1 MPPDAPRVHG
11 PVLPTTPLRANLGVG
26 KPVIAWMPAQNRE
39 SIMKIATSIWTGVA
53 LLAMAQA
60 AHAAPL
66 VSGKYALMT
75 FSQCQAGFTTTIDSY
90 MRAAGGTGPGV
101 KSVNPTGSGE
111 LNIGVGTITFP
122 AIAASSG
129 PASLELYI
137 VAGGSLKINSSGGAM
152 AAHTETATGT
162 FSITA
167 TSFTFDPDGVE
178 PAMIWTIRP
187 ANSAR
192 TLYMVRKED
201 AKCINAVTATKQ

>member
-11 PVLPTTPLRANLGVG
+11 TVLPMTPLRANLGVG

-60 AHAAPL
+60 AQAAPL

-90 MRAAGGTGPGV
+90 MRAAGGIGPGV

-122 AIAASSG
+122 TIAASSG
-129 PASLELYI
+129 IASLELYI
-137 VAGGSLKINSSGGAM
+137 VAGGSLKINSNGSAM

-167 TSFTFDPDGVE
+167 TSFTFDPDGAE

-201 AKCINAVTATKQ
+201 AKCVNAVTATKQ